1 MPSLYFLIY
10 YFYAFFIHYYYMMLA
25 HLKPKNPRYKK
36 RKDTP
41 FIPYTLAHRKPEW
54 VKYKVLTL
62 KAYLPNDGC
71 RKIANHFNRQYAH
84 QNISISKSY
93 VYRIIKEYNQE
104 ILKLRKKLKHHI
116 PKKLPKNLIWS
127 VDLTTIH
134 QQQIFGIIDSG
145 TRAILY
151 LKQLPN
157 KSTINILKALL
168 YTIETYNKPKII
180 KSDNE
185 KVFTS
190 KLMVFALWLLNIK
203 QQRTDIASPWQNG
216 KIERFFGILKYHLY
230 RSKKKMKLKL
240 LQTTL
245 NEFRFYYNHIRPHQ
259 HLHFLTPSEV
269 WNDKKML
276 TSKDASEIYS
286 FRGKYLTL
294 NGFYMRR

>member
-1 MPSLYFLIY
+1 M
-10 YFYAFFIHYYYMMLA
+10 FIWLRIWWYLLKNLWYKLFVRNNKNRYYY
-25 HLKPKNPRYKK
+25 KQK
-36 RKDTP
+36 P
-41 FIPYTLAHRKPEW
+41 FIPFSAKHAKPHW
-54 VKYKVLTL
+54 VKHKVLTL

-93 VYRIIKEYNQE
+93 VYRVIKQHNQE
-104 ILKLRKKLKHHI
+104 ILSLRKKLKHHI

-127 VDLTTIH
+127 IDLTTIH

-145 TRAILY
+145 TRAIVY

-168 YTIETYNKPKII
+168 YAIETYNKPKII

-203 QQRTDIASPWQNG
+203 HQRTDIASPWQNG
-216 KIERFFGILKYHLY
+216 KIERFFGTLKYHLY
-230 RSKKKMKLKL
+230 HSKKKIKLKL
-240 LQTTL
+240 LQPTL
-245 NEFRFYYNHIRPHQ
+245 DEFRFYYNHIRPHQ
-259 HLHFLTPSEV
+259 HLYFKTPSEA
-269 WNDKKML
+269 WDDKEML
-276 TSKDASEIYS
+276 TFKDTSEIYS

-294 NGFYMRR
+294 SGFYMRR